1 MTSHFIVMLPFG
13 SSESYASEIKI
24 YIYVTPMEKQKT
36 KLMIQVRELF
46 CYSTAA
52 AEIQQRM
59 LTKKI

>member
-1 MTSHFIVMLPFG
+1 MLPFG